1 MDINFL
7 DYRQEL
13 QKIAIQ
19 KLIVKAVVIIFL
31 TSLAIL
37 SYWGYQQIKIKF
49 SEIEL
54 EKLETRV
61 KSLSAATAEVQR
73 MKLNI
78 KHANES
84 IKEISRVRKNQLQVL
99 QILEGL
105 TLSIPDGIWLTKIEQ
120 SSFDKIS
127 SIKGVSAFL
136 DKPKIAEKSEK
147 KILKVQGNV
156 LKNAAGNPLTRY
168 IKILRKINHF
178 KKVHLQ
184 KINLQ
189 SSMSLSTFNFILY
202 IQL

>member
-120 SSFDKIS
+120 LSFDKIS
-127 SIKGVSAFL
+127 SIKGISAFL
-136 DKPKIAEKSEK
+136 DKPKIAEKGGK

-189 SSMSLSTFNFILY
+189 SSMNLSAFNFILY

>member
-19 KLIVKAVVIIFL
+19 KLIVKAVAIIFL
-31 TSLAIL
+31 TSLVIL
-37 SYWGYQQIKIKF
+37 SYRGYQQIKIKF

-61 KSLSAATAEVQR
+61 KSLSAAAAEVQR

-84 IKEISRVRKNQLQVL
+84 IKEISRVRKNQLQVV

-105 TLSIPDGIWLTKIEQ
+105 TLFLPDGIWLTKIEQ

-127 SIKGVSAFL
+127 SIKGISAFL
-136 DKPKIAEKSEK
+136 DKPKIAEKGER

-156 LKNAAGNPLTRY
+156 LKSAAGNPLTRY

-189 SSMSLSTFNFILY
+189 SSVSLSAFNFILY

>member
-19 KLIVKAVVIIFL
+19 KLIVKAVAIIFL

-61 KSLSAATAEVQR
+61 KSLSAAAAEVQR

-105 TLSIPDGIWLTKIEQ
+105 TLSLPDGIWLTKIEQ

-127 SIKGVSAFL
+127 SIKGISAFL
-136 DKPKIAEKSEK
+136 DEPKIAEKGER

-156 LKNAAGNPLTRY
+156 LKSAAGNPLTRY
-168 IKILRKINHF
+168 IKILRKINYF

-189 SSMSLSTFNFILY
+189 SNMTLSTFHFTLY

>member
-19 KLIVKAVVIIFL
+19 KLIVKAVAIIFL

-127 SIKGVSAFL
+127 SIKGVSSFL
-136 DKPKIAEKSEK
+136 DKPKIAEKGGK

-189 SSMSLSTFNFILY
+189 SSMSLSAFNFILY

>member
-13 QKIAIQ
+13 QRIAIQ
-19 KLIVKAVVIIFL
+19 KLIVKAVAIIFL
-31 TSLAIL
+31 TSCAIL
-37 SYWGYQQIKIKF
+37 SYWGYQQIRIKF

-54 EKLETRV
+54 EKLDTRI
-61 KSLSAATAEVQR
+61 KSLSAAAAEVQR

-78 KHANES
+78 KHAKAS
-84 IKEISRVRKNQLQVL
+84 IVEISKVRNNQLQVL

-105 TLSIPDGIWLTKIEQ
+105 TRSIPNGIWLTKIEQ

-127 SIKGVSAFL
+127 SIKGISAFI
-136 DKPKIAEKSEK
+136 DKPKIEEKGES

-156 LKNAAGNPLTRY
+156 LKRAAGNPLTNY
-168 IKILRKINHF
+168 IKTLRKIRHF

-189 SSMSLSTFNFILY
+189 SSLNLNAFNFTLY

>member
-13 QKIAIQ
+13 QRIAIQ
-19 KLIVKAVVIIFL
+19 KLIVKAIAIIFL
-31 TSLAIL
+31 TSFAIL

-54 EKLETRV
+54 KKLETRV
-61 KSLSAATAEVQR
+61 KSLSAAAAEVQR

-78 KHANES
+78 KHAAES
-84 IKEISRVRKNQLQVL
+84 IKEISRVRNNQLQVL

-105 TLSIPDGIWLTKIEQ
+105 TLSIPNGIWLTKIEQ
-120 SSFDKIS
+120 LSFDKIS
-127 SIKGVSAFL
+127 GVKGISAFIG
-136 DKPKIAEKSEK
+136 KPKIGEKDER

-156 LKNAAGNPLTRY
+156 LKNATDNPLTTY
-168 IKILRKINHF
+168 IKALRKINHF

-184 KINLQ
+184 KISLQ
-189 SSMSLSTFNFILY
+189 SNMNLAVLNFTLY
-202 IQL
+202 VQL